1 LSARLKRPF
10 PARFVDEPGMGRL
23 HAYMGSVS
31 RLPLLLALWL
41 LAACCPQA
49 GVSMRSARNAALA
62 DQSSGR
68 PGMDAYRGRP
78 ISVGRSSLPSG
89 RSISDLSTSECR
101 RLLSRAQV
109 RFDALPDKSTPA
121 IADPL
126 TLHGKM
132 LDVEFEPAN
141 GMAKNGIVDCRLAV
155 ALLAWAPILHD
166 AGVVRVEHY
175 STFRPGAKV
184 RKTGKMSGHAHAL
197 AIDAARFHLRDG
209 RVIEVLEDWDER
221 ERGGAPCPVRRSEN
235 DSGRVL
241 RQVVCRAVERDL
253 FQVVIT
259 PHHDRDHQNHVH
271 LELVP
276 HVDWSYIH

>member
-1 LSARLKRPF
+1 MATVFRAPWLLLLCFLSA
-10 PARFVDEPGMGRL
+10 
-23 HAYMGSVS
+23 
-31 RLPLLLALWL
+31 
-41 LAACCPQA
+41 CCAQA
-49 GVSMRSARNAALA
+49 GATSIRSSRNATLA
-62 DQSSGR
+62 DESR
-68 PGMDAYRGRP
+68 AAPRP

-89 RSISDLSTSECR
+89 RAITGLSTRECR
-101 RLLSRAQV
+101 RLLNAAHV
-109 RFDALPDKSTPA
+109 RFETHPDQSTPA
-121 IADPL
+121 VLDPL
-126 TLHGKM
+126 ALHSK
-132 LDVEFEPAN
+132 LLNVEFGPAN

-166 AGVVRVEHY
+166 AGVVKVEHY

-184 RKTGKMSGHAHAL
+184 RGTGKTSGHAHAL

-209 RVIEVLEDWDER
+209 RVIDILDDWDER
-221 ERGGAPCPVRRSEN
+221 ERGGAPCPVRGSE
-235 DSGRVL
+235 DDAGRVL

-276 HVDWSYIH
+276 KVDWSFIH